1 MEPLCTV
8 GGSVN
13 WYSHYAKQY
22 GGSSK
27 KLKIELL
34 YDPGFPLLGK
44 YPKKM
49 KSLSQKDMCIP
60 IFTAASF
67 TTAKTRKQP
76 NCPSTDEWIK
86 KMCTY
91 THTNTHTQALSH
103 NGILF
108 SH

>member
-49 KSLSQKDMCIP
+49 KSVSDM
-60 IFTAASF
+60 ASL
-67 TTAKTRKQP
+67 R
-76 NCPSTDEWIK
+76 CPWRPQIEVSFWQLERQD
-86 KMCTY
+86 
-91 THTNTHTQALSH
+91 
-103 NGILF
+103 
-108 SH
+108 